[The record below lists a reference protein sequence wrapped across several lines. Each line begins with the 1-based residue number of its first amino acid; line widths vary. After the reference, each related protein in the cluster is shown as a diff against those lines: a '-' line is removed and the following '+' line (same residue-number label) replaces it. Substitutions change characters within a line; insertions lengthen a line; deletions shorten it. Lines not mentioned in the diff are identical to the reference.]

1 MICLRKIF
9 IYKRNF
15 SRISSWCWCCPCRS
29 TSRSPSFCSAA
40 TSPPRPP
47 VALDPPAPP
56 DDVVPPEPDGSKRD
70 VLGRSDVIFTTH
82 LGATAAP
89 VERCEVSR
97 PVSRAAPLVFLA
109 PVSCSS
115 GPGLAGNHTSPLTAS
130 LASLT
135 ASLAS
140 PAVPLV
146 SPDTGGRVPV
156 GAVCEAVSVAVGAV
170 SGPVVTLGGAH

>member
-1 MICLRKIF
+1 MTPSNPFQPLPRKH
-9 IYKRNF
+9 
-15 SRISSWCWCCPCRS
+15 PLTPS
-29 TSRSPSFCSAA
+29 TPSNREGVGVGSPEQPMPLAG
-40 TSPPRPP
+40 
-47 VALDPPAPP
+47 VN
-56 DDVVPPEPDGSKRD
+56 VVPPEPDGSKRD

-146 SPDTGGRVPV
+146 SPDTGRVPV

-170 SGPVVTLGGAH
+170 SGPGVTLGGAH